1 MADKIDCACFGEILW
16 DIFDEG
22 REPKEPIG
30 KVFRRELGGAP
41 ANVAVGLARL
51 GLSPSVIGGVG
62 ADRFGDALRALL
74 AAEGVETKHVARLPN
89 RTGITFV
96 SRSDK
101 GEPSFLFYRHDTA
114 DVAYAAEHLA
124 PQAAKATFGL
134 VGTSTWM
141 TPSLKEATTKF
152 IDALEKAKGDLIVDL
167 NVRAHMWDDEAR
179 MKKEIGELA
188 RRATIVKASEA
199 DLGHLAGKRGLSWLE
214 EHAKG
219 ATWLLT
225 RGENGAAA
233 VGPHGQVTAA
243 PKRVRVI
250 DATGAGDAFLAGA
263 VAVLV
268 ATGAR
273 AGNAAWKDPKVWT
286 RVLEVGHMMGAKA
299 VSAVGAVTGV
309 VNLEEVKT
317 KIAASST
324 AKK

>member
-51 GLSPSVIGGVG
+51 GFSASVVGGVG
-62 ADRFGDALRALL
+62 EDRFGDALRSFL
-74 AAEGVETKHVARLPN
+74 AAEKVETKHVLRLPN

-96 SRSDK
+96 TRSEK
-101 GEPSFLFYRHDTA
+101 GEPAFLFYRNDTA
-114 DVAYAAEHLA
+114 DVAVTAEHVGA
-124 PQAAKATFGL
+124 ASAKATFGL
-134 VGTSTWM
+134 VGSSTWM
-141 TPSLKEATTKF
+141 TPSLKEATIKF
-152 IDALEKAKGDLIVDL
+152 IDALEKAKGDLVVDL
-167 NVRAHMWDDEAR
+167 NVRSHMWNDDAR
-179 MKKEIGELA
+179 MKKEIAELVG
-188 RRATIVKASEA
+188 RAKLVKASEG
-199 DLGHLAGKRGLSWLE
+199 DLAQLAGKRGLSWLE

-233 VGPHGQVTAA
+233 VGAHGQVTAA
-243 PKRVRVI
+243 PKRVRSV

-263 VAVLV
+263 IGVLV
-268 ATGAR
+268 TTGAR
-273 AGNAAWKDPKVWT
+273 AGNSAWKDPKVWT

-299 VSAVGAVTGV
+299 VSAVGAVSGL
-309 VNLEEVKT
+309 VNLEEVRT
-317 KIAASST
+317 KIASGS
-324 AKK
+324 KK

>member
-16 DIFDEG
+16 DIFEES

-51 GLSPSVIGGVG
+51 GFSASVIGGVG
-62 ADRFGDALRALL
+62 EDKFGDALRGFL
-74 AAEGVETKHVARLPN
+74 ANEGVETKYVARLPN

-96 SRSDK
+96 TRSDK

-114 DVAYAAEHLA
+114 DVALRAEHVPPA
-124 PQAAKATFGL
+124 AAKATFGL
-134 VGTSTWM
+134 VGTSTVM
-141 TPSLKEATTKF
+141 TPTLKEATTKF

-167 NVRAHMWDDEAR
+167 NVRSHMWGDDAR

-188 RRATIVKASEA
+188 SRAKIVKASEG
-199 DLGHLAGKRGLSWLE
+199 DLGQLAGKRGLSWLE

-219 ATWLLT
+219 AVWLLT

-243 PKRVRVI
+243 PKRVRSI

-263 VAVLV
+263 VGVLV
-268 ATGAR
+268 TAGAR
-273 AGNAAWKDPKVWT
+273 SGNAQWNDPKIWQ

-299 VSAVGAVTGV
+299 VSAVGAVTGLV
-309 VNLEEVKT
+309 HLEEAKT
-317 KIAASST
+317 KIAGS
-324 AKK
+324 KKG